1 MGLRLKFN
9 LVLLVCFAVGLAVVG
24 GLSLP
29 LMQQNARSS
38 VMESARI
45 MMESA
50 SAIRGYTSDQ
60 IQPLLEPLMVDQF
73 LPHSV
78 PSYAAQTNFLALRAA
93 FPEYAYKEAALN
105 PTNLADRA
113 TDWEADII
121 RAFRDDRQRAE
132 LTLVR
137 DTPTGQSLVLARPL
151 EVTEAACLACHGN
164 VADAPEAML
173 AIYGTRNGFGWQVG
187 EVIGAQVVSVPMAV
201 PLERAWTM
209 FGTLMATVAAVFL
222 VIGLLLNALLGRVV
236 IRPITRIARMAE
248 EASQDRG
255 SVADIRH
262 AARDEI
268 GTLAAAVNRLRR
280 GRGAS

>member
-9 LVLLVCFAVGLAVVG
+9 LVLVACFAVGLAVVA

-93 FPEYAYKEAALN
+93 FPEYSYKEAALN

-121 RAFRDDRQRAE
+121 RTFRNDRARTE

-151 EVTEAACLACHGN
+151 EVTETACLACHGN
-164 VADAPEAML
+164 VADAPPAML
-173 AIYGTRNGFGWQVG
+173 AIYGTGNGFGWQVG

-201 PLERAWTM
+201 AQERAWM
-209 FGTLMATVAAVFL
+209 LFGTLIGAMAAVFL
-222 VIGLLLNALLGRVV
+222 VIGLLLNIVLGRMVL
-236 IRPITRIARMAE
+236 RPVDRIARMADA
-248 EASQDRG
+248 ASQGRG
-255 SVADIRH
+255 TAAEIRH
-262 AARDEI
+262 PTRDEI
-268 GTLAAAVNRLRR
+268 GRLAAAVDRLRR
-280 GRGAS
+280 AGRLS